1 MRRRR
6 RPFVAFFSTL
16 LVWLTAVGSAH
27 TVVSRDVVRLLGP
40 TGDGVPSISVA
51 VPRPTA
57 IITRETT
64 RLPTFAHDAP
74 SFLPPASV
82 YSIDVPVEA
91 RHAQVTQARVRL
103 SQGLASTY
111 DATAPPTRS

>member
-6 RPFVAFFSTL
+6 RPFVAFFATL

-27 TVVSRDVVRLLGP
+27 TVVSRDVRLLGP
-40 TGDGVPSISVA
+40 NGDAVPSISVA
-51 VPRPTA
+51 IPRATA
-57 IITRETT
+57 MVTREST
-64 RLPTFAHDAP
+64 RLPTFAHDVP
-74 SFLPPASV
+74 SFLPPTSV

>member
-27 TVVSRDVVRLLGP
+27 AVVSRDVRLLGP
-40 TGDGVPSISVA
+40 TGDAVPSISIA
-51 VPRPTA
+51 VPRATA
-57 IITRETT
+57 IVTREAT

-82 YSIDVPVEA
+82 YSIGVPVEA
-91 RHAQVTQARVRL
+91 RHARITHSRVRL

-111 DATAPPTRS
+111 DATAPPIRS

>member
-6 RPFVAFFSTL
+6 RPLVAFFATL

-27 TVVSRDVVRLLGP
+27 TVASRDVRMLGP
-40 TGDGVPSISVA
+40 TGDAVPSISLA
-51 VPRPTA
+51 VPRATA
-57 IITRETT
+57 IVTREAT
-64 RLPTFAHDAP
+64 RLPTLAHDVP

-91 RHAQVTQARVRL
+91 RHAQATHSRVRL

>member
-6 RPFVAFFSTL
+6 RPFVAFFATR

-27 TVVSRDVVRLLGP
+27 TVVSRDVRLLGP
-40 TGDGVPSISVA
+40 IGDAVPSISVA
-51 VPRPTA
+51 LPRATA
-57 IITRETT
+57 IVTRAST
-64 RLPTFAHDAP
+64 RPLTLAHDVP
-74 SFLPPASV
+74 GFLPPTSV

>member
-6 RPFVAFFSTL
+6 RPFVAFFATL

-27 TVVSRDVVRLLGP
+27 NVVSRDVRLLGP
-40 TGDGVPSISVA
+40 TGDGVPSISIA

-57 IITRETT
+57 IVTREPT
-64 RLPTFAHDAP
+64 RLPTVAHDAP
-74 SFLPPASV
+74 SFLPPASIHP
-82 YSIDVPVEA
+82 IDVPVEA
-91 RHAQVTQARVRL
+91 RHAQVTHSRVRL

-111 DATAPPTRS
+111 DATAPPARS

>member
-16 LVWLTAVGSAH
+16 LVWLTAIGSTR
-27 TVVSRDVVRLLGP
+27 TVVSRDVRLLGP
-40 TGDGVPSISVA
+40 AGDAVPSISVA
-51 VPRPTA
+51 LPRATA
-57 IITRETT
+57 IVTREAT
-64 RLPTFAHDAP
+64 RLPTFAQDLP
-74 SFLPPASV
+74 SFLPPKSV

-91 RHAQVTQARVRL
+91 RHAQVTRSRVRL